1 MSAYS
6 TQPATV
12 TIPGARS
19 APDAHA
25 QADAR
30 ADARAAGAMPGDIHP
45 LGATPAEHLGKAGTN
60 FSLASSVADGVTLC
74 LFDEHGAGCSATT

>member
-1 MSAYS
+1 
-6 TQPATV
+6 
-12 TIPGARS
+12 
-19 APDAHA
+19 
-25 QADAR
+25 
-30 ADARAAGAMPGDIHP
+30 MPGDIHP